1 MYGTTSVTEAN
12 ISTSRTV
19 SPDTNT
25 PSSSEKTGSSQRTSR
40 CAPPS
45 SLTPWSS
52 STDVPSE

>member
-12 ISTSRTV
+12 MSTSRTV

-25 PSSSEKTGSSQRTSR
+25 PSSSENVRPSQRTSR

-45 SLTPWSS
+45 SLTP
-52 STDVPSE
+52 